1 MPYITTCFY
10 CQKSLQLRE
19 SILVKASLSREILAR
34 MHPVC
39 WGKLIASA
47 EVTNNEYRA
56 TVESMQV
63 GRYAK
68 VQARS
73 PG

>member
-19 SILVKASLSREILAR
+19 SILVKASLSREILHRYHPGCYAELTEEVAKSRLEYNQALDR
-34 MHPVC
+34 M
-39 WGKLIASA
+39 
-47 EVTNNEYRA
+47 RD
-56 TVESMQV
+56 
-63 GRYAK
+63 AK